1 VTTAQLEIGDLGVAA
16 GTVGLWLTASLLLSG
31 REQPSPGRARVVLGC
46 IVLAVAGLIAQ
57 IELIMALGES
67 GWWFAQEK
75 LVFCLPIE
83 AITTVL
89 AVAVA
94 TPSVLAAATSRAA
107 DPAAATL
114 AAIQSTPSTAPT
126 TTDGTLSTAPN
137 ATGGTLWIPR
147 VTPVVPTALMTAAA
161 ASAAGIA
168 ARVVVGFP
176 ITPLPATVL
185 VSLVALVSGLT
196 YVVLARGS

>member
-1 VTTAQLEIGDLGVAA
+1 VTTAQLEIGDLGVAT
-16 GTVGLWLTASLLLSG
+16 GTVGLWLAASLLLSG
-31 REQPSPGRARVVLGC
+31 REQPSPGRARVALGC
-46 IVLAVAGLIAQ
+46 ISLAVAGLIAQ
-57 IELIMALGES
+57 IELIMALGER

-94 TPSVLAAATSRAA
+94 TPSVLAATTSR
-107 DPAAATL
+107 T
-114 AAIQSTPSTAPT
+114 TAP
-126 TTDGTLSTAPN
+126 A
-137 ATGGTLWIPR
+137 R

-176 ITPLPATVL
+176 LTPLPATVL
-185 VSLVALVSGLT
+185 VALVASVAGVT
-196 YVVLARGS
+196 YVVLARGN